1 MNLLEVH
8 SLSPRSPSLV
18 PADRASQVLRDGAIR
33 EPMNTVLHLG
43 LRYFGMEVATFSEAA
58 GDALIVHGR
67 KTEEDEPPPSLIGPP
82 GVVTRD
88 VVAVS
93 DATASTSV
101 HARRL
106 RVLGD
111 GSYIGSPIVID
122 GRTVAVLEF
131 TSRKTRSSFGDGDV
145 EMITSLARWL
155 ESELVQATLAESAK
169 MPRARANQS
178 PQFIASMSK
187 ELRSPI
193 SSLLGLSRAMKQ
205 ENLGPL
211 TEDQKRALDAVHESG
226 RHLLSIVNDI
236 LELAKIESGELSLA
250 VTNCDV
256 QRVCLAA
263 MDAVKEQAERKGV
276 KIVAAFDSKAV
287 TVRADEQRIG
297 QMISTMLANAVRLS
311 PEKTRIGFEVFAD
324 AENDAIRFDVSDQG
338 TPISDEDFTKIFSPF
353 AEADATLSQPC
364 AGIGVGIS
372 LVHRLADLH
381 GGGLTAER
389 REAGNRF
396 SVGIPNRTTESKPIS
411 SRTSWQ
417 NLLIMV
423 VDDSAAL
430 ETTETCMR
438 ARGHRILTAS
448 TYEEARDLSSMF
460 RPDVLILN
468 ADGENGSGLTLIR
481 AFRGAQ
487 GSALAEIPIIAST
500 SLSLPGDREKFHK
513 AGATNYVTRP
523 NAMRT
528 IASLVEKVTPFL
540 AVG

>member
-43 LRYFGMEVATFSEAA
+43 LRYFGMEVATFSEAS
-58 GDALIVHGR
+58 GDSLIVHGR

-88 VVAVS
+88 VVAVA
-93 DATASTSV
+93 DASASTSV

-106 RVLGD
+106 CVLGD

-131 TSRKTRSSFGDGDV
+131 TSRKPRTAFTDGDI
-145 EMITSLARWL
+145 EMVTSLARWL

-169 MPRARANQS
+169 SPRPRSNQA

-193 SSLLGLSRAMKQ
+193 SSLLGLSRAMKH

-211 TEDQKRALDAVHESG
+211 TDDQKRALDAVHESG

-236 LELAKIESGELSLA
+236 LELAKIESGELTLA

-256 QRVCLAA
+256 GRICNAA
-263 MDAVKEQAERKGV
+263 LDAVKDQADSKGI
-276 KIVAAFDSKAV
+276 KIIAAFDAKAV
-287 TVRADEQRIG
+287 NVRGDEQRMA
-297 QMISTMLANAVRLS
+297 QMITTMLANAVRLS
-311 PEKTRIGFEVFAD
+311 PENTRVGFEVFAD

-338 TPISDEDFTKIFSPF
+338 APLSDDDFTKIFSPF
-353 AEADATLSQPC
+353 SEADSTLSQPS
-364 AGIGVGIS
+364 GIGVGIS
-372 LVHRLADLH
+372 LVHRLADMH

-460 RPDVLILN
+460 RPDVMILN
-468 ADGENGSGLTLIR
+468 ADGESGGGLALVR
-481 AFRGAQ
+481 AFRNAHGT
-487 GSALAEIPIIAST
+487 ALAEIPIIAST
-500 SLSLPGDREKFHK
+500 SLSLPGDKEKFHR

-528 IASLVEKVTPFL
+528 IATLVEKVTPFL

>member
-1 MNLLEVH
+1 
-8 SLSPRSPSLV
+8 
-18 PADRASQVLRDGAIR
+18 
-33 EPMNTVLHLG
+33 MNTVLHLG
-43 LRYFGMEVATFSEAA
+43 LRYFKMEVATFSEAS

-88 VVAVS
+88 VVAVC
-93 DATASTSV
+93 DARASTSV

-106 RVLGD
+106 CELGD

-131 TSRKTRSSFGDGDV
+131 TSRKTRGAFNEGDI
-145 EMITSLARWL
+145 EMIGSLARWL

-169 MPRARANQS
+169 APRARSNHA

-193 SSLLGLSRAMKQ
+193 SSLLGLSHAMKQ

-211 TEDQKRALDAVHESG
+211 TDDQKRALNAVHESG

-236 LELAKIESGELSLA
+236 LELAKIESGELTLA
-250 VTNCDV
+250 IASCEVR
-256 QRVCLAA
+256 RVCLAA
-263 MDAVKEQAERKGV
+263 IDAVKEQADRKGI
-276 KIVAAFDSKAV
+276 KIVAAFDAKAIV
-287 TVRADEQRIG
+287 LRGDEQRMV
-297 QMISTMLANAVRLS
+297 QMISTMLSNAIRLS
-311 PEKTRIGFEVFAD
+311 PENTRIGFEVFAD

-338 TPISDEDFTKIFSPF
+338 TPLSDDDFAKIFSPF
-353 AEADATLSQPC
+353 SEADATLSQPC
-364 AGIGVGIS
+364 AGLGVGIS

-381 GGGLTAER
+381 GGGLIAER

-396 SVGIPNRTTESKPIS
+396 SVGIPNRNTDAKPTS
-411 SRTSWQ
+411 ARTSWH

-430 ETTETCMR
+430 ETTEACMR

-448 TYEEARDLSSMF
+448 
-460 RPDVLILN
+460 I
-468 ADGENGSGLTLIR
+468 
-481 AFRGAQ
+481 
-487 GSALAEIPIIAST
+487 
-500 SLSLPGDREKFHK
+500 
-513 AGATNYVTRP
+513 
-523 NAMRT
+523 
-528 IASLVEKVTPFL
+528 
-540 AVG
+540 